1 MKKSLLLIIAALALS
16 TSLIMSG
23 CGESETSSAEETT
36 SAAASAV
43 TSAADTTAEASALE
57 STSAATTAP
66 ASTAAT
72 KATQATKPTQA
83 TQPTTQPATK
93 SQQSSSGNSSG
104 KQQSS
109 KQQSSKQQS
118 SKQQSQQPA
127 KKEGSFSASDTVFV
141 TQGKSVALGSD
152 MSGVLSSLGNA
163 NSVESQLSCHGVGE
177 DKTYNYNGF
186 VINTYPLNNKDYV
199 MEVVVNSS
207 NISTP
212 KGIHIGSSEADVI
225 AAYGSGYNTVGCYY
239 SYETGD
245 GKSIQFFIDNGT
257 VSEIDYYYNV

>member
-1 MKKSLLLIIAALALS
+1 MLLIIAALALS

-104 KQQSS
+104 

>member
-36 SAAASAV
+36 SSAASAV

-104 KQQSS
+104 

>member
-104 KQQSS
+104 

>member
-93 SQQSSSGNSSG
+93 SQQSSSGSS

>member
-109 KQQSSKQQS
+109 KQQSN
-118 SKQQSQQPA
+118 KQQSQQPA

>member
-118 SKQQSQQPA
+118 QQPA

-141 TQGKSVALGSD
+141 TQGKSVALVSD

>member
-36 SAAASAV
+36 SAAAPAV

-104 KQQSS
+104 

>member
-93 SQQSSSGNSSG
+93 SQQSSNGNSSGNSSG
-104 KQQSS
+104 
-109 KQQSSKQQS
+109 KQQS

>member
-57 STSAATTAP
+57 STSATTTAP

-104 KQQSS
+104 NSS
-109 KQQSSKQQS
+109 GKQQSSKQQS

>member
-1 MKKSLLLIIAALALS
+1 M
-16 TSLIMSG
+16 
-23 CGESETSSAEETT
+23 
-36 SAAASAV
+36 
-43 TSAADTTAEASALE
+43 
-57 STSAATTAP
+57 
-66 ASTAAT
+66 
-72 KATQATKPTQA
+72 
-83 TQPTTQPATK
+83 
-93 SQQSSSGNSSG
+93 
-104 KQQSS
+104 
-109 KQQSSKQQS
+109 
-118 SKQQSQQPA
+118 
-127 KKEGSFSASDTVFV
+127 FV

>member
-57 STSAATTAP
+57 ST
-66 ASTAAT
+66 

-104 KQQSS
+104 

>member
-1 MKKSLLLIIAALALS
+1 MKKSLLLIIAPLALS

-83 TQPTTQPATK
+83 TQPTIQPATK

-104 KQQSS
+104 